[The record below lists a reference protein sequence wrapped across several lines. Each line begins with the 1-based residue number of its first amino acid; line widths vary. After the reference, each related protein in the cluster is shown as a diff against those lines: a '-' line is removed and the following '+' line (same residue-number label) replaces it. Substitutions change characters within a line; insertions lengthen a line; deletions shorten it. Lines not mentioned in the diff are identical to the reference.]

1 MSNETASYV
10 AMPKLDFQLPASQRT
25 MIETRQLGY
34 NIRTVWQ
41 QCSKKLDARPGKGT
55 PLFRSD

>member
-25 MIETRQLGY
+25 MIVTRQLGY
-34 NIRTVWQ
+34 NICTVWQ
-41 QCSKKLDARPGKGT
+41 R
-55 PLFRSD
+55 